1 MVECQLPKLKVASS
15 SLVARSIFPSGKGC
29 TANVAEVK
37 TRLTPEPSLPR
48 IYVPVGLVLFTT
60 GRHRLGPHLFSSPP
74 PAECIAGGGFC

>member
-1 MVECQLPKLKVASS
+1 
-15 SLVARSIFPSGKGC
+15 
-29 TANVAEVK
+29 VK
-37 TRLTPEPSLPR
+37 TRLTPEPLLPR